1 MLWAS
6 LIFLRAAAASWMMR
20 ELVRASE
27 HDRDISLGHFI
38 CAWVEQHC
46 VHGPGDVAGLPVDLD
61 SEFAGFIVDCYS
73 IGDVGRRLYDSVFM
87 SRPKGRAKSELAGF
101 IVLAEALAPARFD
114 HWALSGEIFSCAE
127 SGCLVADCSWRY
139 AFDEGEPVGHL
150 VTVPV
155 IRCLATEEGQA
166 GNTYDNVHFNLTM
179 GPLAAGMP
187 RDGAGLTRTFLPN
200 GGEIVPSTASN
211 SSKDGGKETFVVFDE
226 THLYIRPELHRMYAT
241 VRRNLAK
248 RKQSEPWS
256 LETSTMYMPGENSVA
271 EETHNLAKAIAEGK
285 TKRQR
290 LLFDHREADAD
301 IDMTDEDQVRAGLK
315 DVYGPFAEVMDID
328 RIVSEIYDPRNDP
341 QDSRRY
347 YFNQPT
353 SSRDAWLSAPEWN
366 ACFEAREVLKTDE
379 ITLGFDGS
387 RKRSRGVADA
397 TALVGCRVSDGY
409 LFEIRV
415 WEQPDGPS
423 GDDWEVPTSEVDFE
437 VRRAFEDYK
446 VVGMFAD
453 PAKWESYIA
462 QWESDFGKKLK
473 VKSSLNHPIE
483 WWMSGSRSFLVV
495 RALEQ
500 FQNAVVDRELAH
512 SGERTLTR
520 HILNARRRVGRSGM
534 SIAKEHPDSRNKID
548 AAVAAVL
555 AYQARLQALSKG
567 EATRS
572 TFVPRRIR

>member
-1 MLWAS
+1 
-6 LIFLRAAAASWMMR
+6 MR
-20 ELVRASE
+20 ELIRAE
-27 HDRDISLGHFI
+27 VHNVEQSLGFFLCDWI
-38 CAWVEQHC
+38 EWHC
-46 VHGPGDVAGLPVDLD
+46 VHGPGDVAGQVIELD
-61 SEFAGFIVDCYS
+61 SEFSGFIVDCYAL
-73 IGDVGRRLYDSVFM
+73 GEDGRRLYDSAFM

-101 IVLAEALAPARFD
+101 IVLAEALTNVRFD
-114 HWALSGEIFSCAE
+114 HWAVEGEIFRCA
-127 SGCLVADCSWRY
+127 SAGCLVADC
-139 AFDEGEPVGHL
+139 AFVYEFEAGEPVGRP
-150 VTVPV
+150 VVEPV

-166 GNTYDNVHFNLTM
+166 GNTYDNVYFNLSL
-179 GPLAAGMP
+179 GPLAAGMS
-187 RDGAGLTRTFLPN
+187 RDGAGLTRVFLPN

-211 SSKDGGKETFVVFDE
+211 SAKDGGKETFVVFDE

-271 EETHNLAKAIAEGK
+271 EETHNLAKAIREGK

-290 LLFDHREADAD
+290 LLFDHREANAD
-301 IDMTDEDQVRAGLK
+301 IDMGDEAAVIEGLR
-315 DVYGPFAEVMDID
+315 DVYGPFAAVMDLE
-328 RIVSEIYDPRNDP
+328 RILSEILDPRNDP

-366 ACFEAREVLKTDE
+366 SRYDRREIRPEDE

-409 LFEIRV
+409 LFEIQV
-415 WEQPDGPS
+415 WEQPDGPA
-423 GDDWEVPTSEVDFE
+423 GDDWEVPAAEVDFA
-437 VRRAFEDYK
+437 VRRTFEEHN

-462 QWESDFGKKLK
+462 GWESAFGKKLK
-473 VKSSLNHPIE
+473 VKSTLNHPIE
-483 WWMSGSRSFLVV
+483 WWMTGNRSYLVV

-500 FQNAVVDRELAH
+500 FHNAVIDGELWHDGSLA
-512 SGERTLTR
+512 LTR
-520 HILNARRRVGRSGM
+520 HILNARRRVGRSGLT
-534 SIAKEHPDSRNKID
+534 IAKEHPDSKNKID
-548 AAVAAVL
+548 AAIAATL

-567 EATRS
+567 QATRA
-572 TFVPRRIR
+572 TFVPIRIR